1 MDPNEVKEIGFRI
14 SALELGD
21 KVTSQATQL
30 KLGVKDLMCALEH
43 SQNCQSLKVKGGE
56 RVKFFNYHL
65 W

>member
-14 SALELGD
+14 SALELAE

-43 SQNCQSLKVKGGE
+43 WQNCQNLEVKGGE